1 MADVKDRG
9 YKLSTALFFV
19 LIIVVIVAG
28 KLSQSNYT
36 LSSLWIV
43 ILLTM
48 LAFVVAIGFDLQ
60 RHPLGILI
68 SERNLMSLS
77 RFQLAS
83 WTILISSAFVT
94 LGVTRVFATIED
106 PLEITVPEQ
115 LWQILGIS
123 FASAVG
129 ASMVIRNKTRKEP
142 ADKAKVIEK
151 VAEQV
156 HDKDAATVEKNRQGL
171 AYANESPSDARITDM
186 FEGDELSNTAYVDI
200 SKLQMFLFTLVA
212 LIAYGVN
219 IYQYMVDNT
228 PEVFDTFPALSP
240 GLVTVLGISH
250 AAYLGNKSIDH
261 TKHT

>member
-1 MADVKDRG
+1 MADNGKDRG

-43 ILLTM
+43 ILVAM

-83 WTILISSAFVT
+83 WTILICSAFVT

-106 PLEITVPEQ
+106 PLAITVPQQ

-123 FASAVG
+123 FASTVG

-142 ADKAKVIEK
+142 AKKDEVMEK
-151 VAEQV
+151 VAKQV
-156 HDKDAATVEKNRQGL
+156 HEAKPTVEKNAQGL

-186 FEGDELSNTAYVDI
+186 FEGDELSNTAYIDI
-200 SKLQMFLFTLVA
+200 SKLQMFLFTVVA

-219 IYQYMVDNT
+219 IYQYMFDNT

-250 AAYLGNKSIDH
+250 AAYLGSKSIDH

>member
-1 MADVKDRG
+1 MANGKDRG

-19 LIIVVIVAG
+19 LIIVVIGAG
-28 KLSQSNYT
+28 KLSTSGYT

-43 ILLTM
+43 IGLTM
-48 LAFVVAIGFDLQ
+48 VAFVVAIGLDLQ

-83 WTILISSAFVT
+83 WTILICSAFVT
-94 LGVTRVFATIED
+94 LGVTRVFATVED
-106 PLEITVPEQ
+106 PLGITVPEQ
-115 LWQILGIS
+115 LWQVLGIS
-123 FASAVG
+123 AASTVG
-129 ASMVIRNKTRKEP
+129 ATLVIRNKTRKEP
-142 ADKAKVIEK
+142 ADKEKVTKKVAKEIHEDPAKVE
-151 VAEQV
+151 E
-156 HDKDAATVEKNRQGL
+156 NRQGL

-186 FEGDELSNTAYVDI
+186 FEGDELANAAYIDI
-200 SKLQMFLFTLVA
+200 SKFQMFFFTVVA

-228 PEVFDTFPALSP
+228 PEVLDTFPALSP

-261 TKHT
+261 TKHV